1 MAIVLNKQENIM
13 AFSKTGVS
21 VTPPKPVNVEVTLR
35 PGDVRDG
42 KVWDGEQWVTEDEWK
57 TKNGLG
63 KGA

>member
-1 MAIVLNKQENIM
+1 MNKQENTM

-21 VTPPKPVNVEVTLR
+21 VTPPKPVNVEATLR

-42 KVWDGEQWVTEDEWK
+42 KVWDGERWVTEDEWK
-57 TKNGLG
+57 TKSGQD